1 MRGVPEAGPSS
12 PLVLVVDDHDLF
24 RSGLR
29 SLLEDEGFRASDVS
43 GGEEAL
49 RRIAAQPPDVVLM
62 DINMPG
68 MSGIEATRRIVA
80 RWPDLP
86 VVMLTVA
93 ADDEHVL
100 EAVRAGARGYLLK
113 DAELEEIDA
122 GIRAALAGRGV
133 IASGVAGVVLDRLRE
148 ADREAPAPP
157 SSSPLDALTPREREV
172 LQLLATGAEN
182 GEISERLFMSRG
194 TVKAHVSSI
203 LDKLGV
209 ENRVQAA
216 VLAIR
221 ERPS

>member
-1 MRGVPEAGPSS
+1 VPQADPAS
-12 PLVLVVDDHDLF
+12 PRVLIVDDHDLF

-29 SLLEDEGFRASDVS
+29 MLLEDEGYQAADVS

-49 RRIAAQPPDVVLM
+49 RRIPAQRPDVVLM

-68 MSGIEATRRIVA
+68 MSGIEATRRITE
-80 RWPDLP
+80 RWPGLP

-93 ADDEHVL
+93 VDDEHVL
-100 EAVRAGARGYLLK
+100 DAVRAGARGYLLK

-122 GIRAALAGRGV
+122 GIRAAQAGHGV
-133 IASGVAGVVLDRLRE
+133 MASAVTGGVLDRLRAVEGPE
-148 ADREAPAPP
+148 ASAPART
-157 SSSPLDALTPREREV
+157 SPLDVLTSREREV
-172 LQLLATGAEN
+172 LRLIATGAEN
-182 GEISERLFMSRG
+182 GSIAERLFMSHG

-221 ERPS
+221 ESPDG